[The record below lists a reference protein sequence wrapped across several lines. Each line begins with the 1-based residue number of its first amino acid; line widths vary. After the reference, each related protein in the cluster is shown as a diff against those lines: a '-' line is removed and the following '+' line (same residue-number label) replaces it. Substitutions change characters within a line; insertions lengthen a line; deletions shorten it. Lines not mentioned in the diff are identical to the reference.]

1 MGLLMLK
8 KLQSMS
14 LLFTLIFS
22 TNSIAKLNLDYPEL
36 LVVPKATT
44 RLLQEV
50 KRQDNKL
57 FFNWG
62 VSASATTTLIA
73 SIFQMGNV
81 DITQDEKEVSPKV
94 GMAVGAFWLGTNAF
108 LAYKYKGY
116 LSALRHVKRM
126 PGKTKSQRLAKERT
140 AEEYINELGSLAK
153 KVKWMSFTSN
163 FGASAYMMANANS
176 ESTAQVVSAI
186 SMLVSFAPLLFESR
200 WEKVKDIHA
209 NYKKKIYAPI
219 IGTTLFPNGKK
230 GFVPGLLVS
239 FNF

>member
-1 MGLLMLK
+1 MFYHLSIIKRVYLKILTINMGLLMLK
-8 KLQSMS
+8 RLQSMS
-14 LLFTLIFS
+14 LLFTLLLS
-22 TNSIAKLNLDYPEL
+22 TNLLAKLNLDYPEL

-50 KRQDNKL
+50 QRQDKKL

-81 DITQDEKEVSPKV
+81 DITQDEKETSPKV

-126 PGKTKSQRLAKERT
+126 PGKTKSQRLAKET
-140 AEEYINELGSLAK
+140 MQLKTFLINLLGMKASRKKLHFSLK
-153 KVKWMSFTSN
+153 
-163 FGASAYMMANANS
+163 
-176 ESTAQVVSAI
+176 
-186 SMLVSFAPLLFESR
+186 
-200 WEKVKDIHA
+200 
-209 NYKKKIYAPI
+209 
-219 IGTTLFPNGKK
+219 
-230 GFVPGLLVS
+230 
-239 FNF
+239 